1 MGVHCE
7 GVSGATAK
15 PPTRARR
22 RDSPCNDENQA
33 AWVCTAKGCRG
44 RPQTSSVF
52 IAPDSRPQARNPLLT
67 EKTSY
72 DWKSYNS
79 VAPIWRDTAQLVE

>member
-1 MGVHCE
+1 MKSSRIGVHCE
-7 GVSGATAK
+7 EVSGATTK
-15 PPTRARR
+15 PPTRLRR
-22 RDSPCNDENQA
+22 GEIPCNDKDQETWGA
-33 AWVCTAKGCRG
+33 LRRG
-44 RPQTSSVF
+44 VGGDRK
-52 IAPDSRPQARNPLLT
+52 APDSRPQARNPLLT

>member
-1 MGVHCE
+1 MGVRCE
-7 GVSGATAK
+7 GVSGGDRK
-15 PPTRARR
+15 
-22 RDSPCNDENQA
+22 
-33 AWVCTAKGCRG
+33 
-44 RPQTSSVF
+44 
-52 IAPDSRPQARNPLLT
+52 APDSRPQARNPLLT